1 MNLKEIASHLQEFK
15 SVCVTGNPV
24 MLRNR
29 TDFLD
34 IISAYGLTMDMNVS
48 KKDRSFDCVQRLN
61 AKENRQSGCP
71 EYSNRFG
78 AAMV

>member
-1 MNLKEIASHLQEFK
+1 MNLKEIASRLQKFK

-48 KKDRSFDCVQRLN
+48 K
-61 AKENRQSGCP
+61 RQV
-71 EYSNRFG
+71 F
-78 AAMV
+78 